1 MNILIIGNTAGLTND
16 FILRTFPN
24 QAVFIFG
31 QTGVKNSRKN
41 KITVYT
47 KYYENDQL
55 EDIFEFHDYDQ
66 IIYLSEYL
74 NYEHESS
81 GEIENLNRLLK
92 CFQEK
97 INTRSNLLVNNL
109 AELQEEAKA
118 EHLIFLGP
126 KVAED
131 IGDRQAAYKELL
143 KNMGYRLWVSRLTI
157 SKGENKLDITLNLE
171 NSGVAPLYGDWTV
184 VLYLCDASGKVVQSQ
199 ELDCRLSEL
208 LPKSHQF
215 IS

>member
-31 QTGVKNSRKN
+31 HTGVKNSRKN

-47 KYYENDQL
+47 KRYENDQL

-81 GEIENLNRLLK
+81 GEIEDLIRLLK
-92 CFQEK
+92 CLQEK

-109 AELQEEAKA
+109 SELQEEAKA
-118 EHLIFLGP
+118 L
-126 KVAED
+126 
-131 IGDRQAAYKELL
+131 DRK
-143 KNMGYRLWVSRLTI
+143 S
-157 SKGENKLDITLNLE
+157 
-171 NSGVAPLYGDWTV
+171 V
-184 VLYLCDASGKVVQSQ
+184 V
-199 ELDCRLSEL
+199 
-208 LPKSHQF
+208 
-215 IS
+215 

>member
-1 MNILIIGNTAGLTND
+1 MKPLL
-16 FILRTFPN
+16 N
-24 QAVFIFG
+24 QAVFILG
-31 QTGVKNSRKN
+31 HTGVKCSRKN

-47 KYYENDQL
+47 KRYENDQL

-81 GEIENLNRLLK
+81 GEIEDLIRLLK

-109 AELQEEAKA
+109 SELQEEAKA
-118 EHLIFLGP
+118 SHLTFLGQ

-131 IGDRQAAYKELL
+131 ICDGQAAYK
-143 KNMGYRLWVSRLTI
+143 
-157 SKGENKLDITLNLE
+157 
-171 NSGVAPLYGDWTV
+171 
-184 VLYLCDASGKVVQSQ
+184 
-199 ELDCRLSEL
+199 
-208 LPKSHQF
+208 
-215 IS
+215 